1 VFEGWQRP
9 GVAQFRQPHNFLGLG
24 RRLLRDRAPDLYR
37 DLLGAGA
44 VEVEQFCFLAG
55 AAPQP
60 GDQDLATIG
69 CRRPVFEAALRRAV
83 HAEPAIELRSGCR
96 VTGLALSNSR
106 RAHVAGAVLAG
117 GETVVADLVVDAS
130 GRSGRTAAWLAE
142 VGLGPVAERS
152 SGCGLLYYS
161 RHFQRRD
168 GVPDPPYASVLAG
181 PRGDLGYLAYAIFV
195 GDNRTFAVII
205 MAPPWDREFR
215 ALRHPQAY
223 MRAARLLPGVA
234 AWIDPDVAVPVTPV
248 LPFGQVTN
256 MVRRYL
262 TGAGPVAPGLQPA
275 GAPPRGSP
283 DPPGPP
289 ALGWQAPLPPRPR
302 LAPRGGYGSPGRSA
316 LQTYRRRRADE
327 LASWARTAV
336 WRAAATAAAGMTA
349 AAVAGWRLRFRVSRD
364 TRAWRDGARG
374 ERATAR
380 LLRRLHRRGYVV
392 FHDVAIPGTPANAD
406 HLLIGPPGAILVDS
420 KRYTGQ
426 VTQTPDGRVW
436 HNHYPMDHTLR
447 ALRLETAAISA
458 ALRIRVRPVM
468 CVHGAQVAHC
478 GFTACDVEILPAGR
492 LRNLLRVSGPQQL
505 GEADVA
511 ALVAHAL
518 SVLRPAG

>member
-1 VFEGWQRP
+1 VIVEDVESGGGAMKLLVLGGGVAGLATALAASRAGHQVVLLERDPDAPTGDAAGVFEGWQRP

-37 DLLGAGA
+37 DLLGGGA

-60 GDQDLATIG
+60 EDQDLATIG

-83 HAEPAIELRSGCR
+83 QAEPAIELRSGCR
-96 VTGLALSNSR
+96 VTGLALSNGR

-130 GRSGRTAAWLAE
+130 GRSGRTASWLAE

-161 RHFQRRD
+161 RHFQLRD

-256 MVRRYL
+256 TVRRYL
-262 TGAGPVAPGLQPA
+262 TGAGPVAPGLQPIGDALCHTNPSFAFGASMALHQAFTLADLLAAAADHHDLARRFEAAVGEDLRGRYRAVAEEDRDRARWWA
-275 GAPPRGSP
+275 GDPIDVTDPAASLPLFLRAVVYRVAPADPRLLRAVVRRVDLLDPP
-283 DPPGPP
+283 DRLEQNRDLHELALDLFRGALPPPGPSRSQM
-289 ALGWQAPLPPRPR
+289 LGA
-302 LAPRGGYGSPGRSA
+302 
-316 LQTYRRRRADE
+316 
-327 LASWARTAV
+327 LAS
-336 WRAAATAAAGMTA
+336 
-349 AAVAGWRLRFRVSRD
+349 
-364 TRAWRDGARG
+364 
-374 ERATAR
+374 
-380 LLRRLHRRGYVV
+380 
-392 FHDVAIPGTPANAD
+392 
-406 HLLIGPPGAILVDS
+406 
-420 KRYTGQ
+420 
-426 VTQTPDGRVW
+426 
-436 HNHYPMDHTLR
+436 
-447 ALRLETAAISA
+447 
-458 ALRIRVRPVM
+458 
-468 CVHGAQVAHC
+468 
-478 GFTACDVEILPAGR
+478 
-492 LRNLLRVSGPQQL
+492 
-505 GEADVA
+505 
-511 ALVAHAL
+511 
-518 SVLRPAG
+518 